1 MKGFFVRFVGLCF
14 FAVSIAGIFALLPL
28 TTGNAACGSS
38 VSSCKSCHEIQ
49 KQKPISNSGKWH
61 TDHAKLDACDYCH
74 GGQPGAT
81 DKARAHQGMVDPFS
95 DLQFN
100 CGSCH
105 ASNWQQLA
113 ATYGTK

>member
-1 MKGFFVRFVGLCF
+1 MNRRLKKGAIVGAMSLVAALSGVGTQLV
-14 FAVSIAGIFALLPL
+14 FAQ
-28 TTGNAACGSS
+28 CGSS

-49 KQKPISNSGKWH
+49 KQMPISNVGQYH
-61 TDHAKLDACDYCH
+61 IDHAQLDACDYCH
-74 GGQPGAT
+74 GGQPFAT

-105 ASNWQQLA
+105 PTDWQQRA
-113 ATYGTK
+113 ASYGAQ

>member
-1 MKGFFVRFVGLCF
+1 MEHYWLKKGV
-14 FAVSIAGIFALLPL
+14 IAGAIVLA
-28 TTGNAACGSS
+28 GNLIGLGGRMVFAACGSS

>member
-1 MKGFFVRFVGLCF
+1 MKRVPRRNMVIVAVF
-14 FAVSIAGIFALLPL
+14 FAWVLSVVGGVAYG
-28 TTGNAACGSS
+28 ACGSS

-49 KQKPISNSGKWH
+49 KQKPVANQGQWH
-61 TDHAKLDACDYCH
+61 IDHAQLDACDYCH
-74 GGQPGAT
+74 AGQPFAT

-105 ASNWQQLA
+105 PSDWQQKA
-113 ATYGTK
+113 ASYGAK